1 MTNWKNLTVTA
12 GIIVGTSLG
21 VTYLYKHSKSY
32 WYNIYEKSPWTS
44 SSRVTPRELMTVGGV
59 TSIVGF
65 ALTFMNKESLDKL
78 FNKDV
83 KELTEAGF
91 VKPKKAGRTKAL
103 FLTDKFNRYF
113 EQKKVN
119 VPSVAVVPNNM
130 PIDDPSEE
138 AQKGSPEDETSE

>member
-83 KELTEAGF
+83 KELTDVADS
-91 VKPKKAGRTKAL
+91 VTDITSDVATDVTSDA
-103 FLTDKFNRYF
+103 LTD
-113 EQKKVN
+113 
-119 VPSVAVVPNNM
+119 M
-130 PIDDPSEE
+130 
-138 AQKGSPEDETSE
+138 